1 MIKAVLFDYDG
12 TLMDTESVIIASYME
27 LFRRYRRPED
37 FTPELQV
44 EVLGPSLD
52 VEMKKFFPEKDV
64 EQLKAEYRDYQ
75 NEHIRELIK
84 PFPGCIDLLKALQER
99 GIRCGLVSTRRTD
112 SMELHLEMFGMTD
125 YFQTIIGTDKVANN
139 KPDPEGIF
147 KAMDEL
153 GVVRE
158 ETMYVGDS
166 ASDIMAGHQAGVLT
180 AGIITNENKRQAV
193 EMAGP
198 DYMLKELISL
208 VSVIDML

>member
-12 TLMDTESVIIASYME
+12 TLMDTEPVIIASYME

-52 VEMKKFFPEKDV
+52 VEMKKFFPELDV

-84 PFPGCIDLLKALQER
+84 PFPGCIELLEALQAKDV
-99 GIRCGLVSTRRTD
+99 RCGLVSTRRTD
-112 SMELHLEMFGMTD
+112 SMELHLQMFGMTQ

-147 KAMDEL
+147 KGMDEL
-153 GVVRE
+153 EVSRE
-158 ETMYVGDS
+158 ECMYVGDS
-166 ASDIMAGHQAGVLT
+166 ASDIMAGHLAGVLT
-180 AGIITNENKRQAV
+180 AGIITNENKRLAV
-193 EMAGP
+193 ETAGP
-198 DYMLKELISL
+198 DYMLDELISL
-208 VSVIDML
+208 VSLIDKL